1 MIAVVPVA
9 GSGTRLR
16 PHTFTLPKAMLP
28 VAGKPILGHI
38 LDTLR
43 AAGARRVVL
52 VTGFLGERIR
62 AYAATRRD
70 LNIQC
75 IEQTEQLGLGHAI
88 WVTREAVG
96 DEPLLIIL
104 GDTLFEA
111 DLHGLTPD
119 GPHRLGVRRVED
131 PRRFGVVELEGQR
144 VRRVVEKPERP
155 PSDLAIVGI
164 YYLTSSRLLFDCLG
178 ELVRRGERTRG
189 EIQLTDA
196 LQLMIERGETMEI
209 LPVEGWYDCGTP
221 ETLLQANR
229 ALLAAAPPPAARE
242 GCVLVPPVSLD
253 PACEVESAV
262 IGPHVSIG
270 PGARVR
276 GSIVRD
282 SIVSD
287 GADVSGVLIESSIVG
302 ENAVVRG
309 RFARLN
315 VGSASEILES

>member
-9 GSGTRLR
+9 GSGTRMR

-38 LDTLR
+38 LDGLR
-43 AAGARRVVL
+43 DAGARHVVL
-52 VTGFLGERIR
+52 VTGFLGDRIR

-70 LNIQC
+70 LSIEC
-75 IEQTEQLGLGHAI
+75 VEQTEPLGLGHAI
-88 WVTREAVG
+88 WVTRRAVG
-96 DEPLLIIL
+96 DGPLLIIL

-111 DLHGLTPD
+111 DLGSLRPD
-119 GPHRLGVRRVED
+119 GPHRLGVRAVED
-131 PRRFGVVELEGQR
+131 PRRFGVVELEG
-144 VRRVVEKPERP
+144 RRIRRLVEKPDDP

-164 YYLTSSRLLFDCLG
+164 YYLTSSRILFECLE
-178 ELVRRGERTRG
+178 ELVSGGERTRG

-196 LQLMIERGETMEI
+196 LQRMIVRGETMEI

-229 ALLAAAPPPAARE
+229 ALLASAAPASPRP

-253 PACEVESAV
+253 PACRVENAV

-270 PGARVR
+270 PGARVH

-287 GADVSGVLIESSIVG
+287 GADVSGVLLESSIVG

-315 VGSASEILES
+315 VGSASEVLES